1 MNSIRK
7 LEIEILKHK
16 ELYYSGKA
24 VISDEEYDLLE
35 EKLRKLDPRN
45 SVLSLVGTSVQG
57 VKIEH
62 EKKMLSLEKT
72 YKEDELVNWIGNNV
86 VASTFKIDGV
96 SCSLIYTDGHLKM
109 GKTRGDGFS
118 GEDITEKVKWVKSIP
133 KTISMKS
140 KIEVR
145 GELFCSDE
153 NFYDLSKT
161 MEEKKL
167 NLPMSQ
173 RNIVAGLVGR
183 KDNIYLCSY
192 IQFKAFDIIGTEC
205 KTEDEKNNLLNA
217 LNFNAAEITIHTDN
231 KNIKKTIQEAEEF
244 MLDGD
249 YLIDGL
255 VWSYN
260 DLKLHDEL
268 GETAHHPRYRM
279 AYKFAGET
287 KDVII
292 DYITWAVSRN
302 GIVTP
307 VAVIVPT
314 VLSGATI
321 SRVTLH
327 NFGRVKQFKLK
338 KGDKIQIIRSGEVI
352 PKFLSVI
359 ESSANIFE
367 TPTKCPSCNSELT
380 ENEIRLLCV
389 NDNCPGKNKE
399 VILNYVM
406 KIGIEDL
413 NEKRVEEMINKKVIS
428 TISDLYRISH
438 QDLLKLDKVK
448 DKLADKLYKAI
459 QESKNVDLKKFLSAL
474 GLTGGA
480 YNKCERVVN
489 AGFNS
494 LEKIK
499 NATPEKLQEID
510 GFAEKSSQDFC
521 ASIIEKRKLIEE
533 LESLGFQFTAVEIKD
548 NPIKSKKICITGALG
563 RKRTEIEDIIRK
575 YGGLVVGSVSKHTDF
590 LLTNE
595 QNSTS
600 SKFVK
605 AQELKI
611 YVISEDDFL
620 KLVGE

>member
-1 MNSIRK
+1 MNPIRT
-7 LEIEILKHK
+7 LELDILKHK
-16 ELYYSGKA
+16 ELYYSGRA
-24 VISDEEYDLLE
+24 VISDEEYDKLE
-35 EKLRKLDPRN
+35 ASLKKIDPN
-45 SVLSLVGTSVQG
+45 NPVLSLVGSSVQG
-57 VKIEH
+57 IKVEH

-72 YKEDELVNWIGNNV
+72 YKEDDLVNWIGTNV

-96 SCSLIYTDGHLKM
+96 SCSLIYVDGHLNV
-109 GKTRGDGFS
+109 GKTRGDGS
-118 GEDITEKVKWVKSIP
+118 VGEDVTEKVKWVKSIP
-133 KTISMKS
+133 KTIQIKN
-140 KIEVR
+140 KIEIR
-145 GELFCSDE
+145 GELFCSDK
-153 NFYDLSKT
+153 NFFDLSKA
-161 MEEKKL
+161 MEEKQL
-167 NLPMSQ
+167 NLPTSQ
-173 RNIVAGLVGR
+173 RNIVAGLVSR
-183 KDNIYLCSY
+183 KDNIFLCSF
-192 IQFKAFDIIGTEC
+192 IQFKAFDILGTES
-205 KTEDEKNNLLNA
+205 KTELEKNIFLKQNS
-217 LNFNAAEITIHTDN
+217 FDAAELTIHKDRS
-231 KNIKKTIQEAEEF
+231 NIKKTIQEAEEF

-260 DLKLHDEL
+260 DLHLHDEL
-268 GETAHHPRYRM
+268 GETAHHPRYRI
-279 AYKFAGET
+279 AYKFAGAT

-307 VAVIVPT
+307 VAVIEPVE
-314 VLSGATI
+314 LSGAII

-327 NFGRVKQFKLK
+327 NYGRVKQFQLK

-359 ESSANIFE
+359 ESSSNIFE
-367 TPTKCPSCNSELT
+367 TPSKCPSCNSVLT
-380 ENEIRLLCV
+380 EKEIRLLCV

-413 NEKRVEEMINKKVIS
+413 NDKRVEEMINKKVIS
-428 TISDLYRISH
+428 TISDLYRLTH
-438 QDLLKLDKVK
+438 QDLYKLEKVK

-459 QESKNVDLKKFLSAL
+459 QESKKVDLKKFLSAL

-499 NATPEKLQEID
+499 NLTPEKLQEID
-510 GFAEKSSQDFC
+510 GFAEKSSQDFYD
-521 ASIIEKRKLIEE
+521 SVVEKKGLIEE
-533 LESLGFQFTAVEIKD
+533 LEHLGFQFTAVEIAD
-548 NPIKSKKICITGALG
+548 NPVKAKKICITGALS
-563 RKRTEIEDIIRK
+563 RKRNEIEELIRK
-575 YGGLVVGSVSKHTDF
+575 YGGLVVTSVSKNTDF

-611 YVISEDDFL
+611 NVINEEEFF